1 MVIPPHLL
9 SNSVRVDLNI
19 DVSLR
24 PVDKKYFKLSKP
36 PKGMGL
42 KGFLWYSKP
51 VKRLKSYVTYVLP
64 ADDIWSKDWDVLII
78 LDACRLDLFDETIG
92 ECDSIVSYGSTSST
106 WIRRAFNRDVANVG
120 YVTGNGHLGQMPKE
134 QFAYFH
140 IEDIQNTEYN
150 VVTVPPG
157 PIVDQTIHAWRNRE
171 QYDMDRLIVHFMQP
185 HAPFRSKPDWFTEDE
200 REDGISAFIWKRLK
214 QGQFTKEEVWD
225 AYQDNLMWVW
235 EDGVS
240 VLMENLDA
248 KIVVSADHGNA
259 FGEWGFYG
267 HPMGCPVDV
276 VREVPWYSI
285 IGKDRETRDVNVSK
299 INDSINREE
308 HLSALGYR

>member
-1 MVIPPHLL
+1 
-9 SNSVRVDLNI
+9 
-19 DVSLR
+19 
-24 PVDKKYFKLSKP
+24 
-36 PKGMGL
+36 
-42 KGFLWYSKP
+42 
-51 VKRLKSYVTYVLP
+51 
-64 ADDIWSKDWDVLII
+64 
-78 LDACRLDLFDETIG
+78 
-92 ECDSIVSYGSTSST
+92 
-106 WIRRAFNRDVANVG
+106 
-120 YVTGNGHLGQMPKE
+120 
-134 QFAYFH
+134 
-140 IEDIQNTEYN
+140 
-150 VVTVPPG
+150 
-157 PIVDQTIHAWRNRE
+157 
-171 QYDMDRLIVHFMQP
+171 MQP